1 MNLLANAV
9 KFTASG
15 GVHIHLGL
23 EAHAVSAPGIGA
35 DRVHLRI
42 AVCDSGVGIDPATVE
57 VLFRPFEQE
66 TRAFHGAFAARVWA
80 CPSPTNWP
88 G

>member
-42 AVCDSGVGIDPATVE
+42 AVLHAHLVAAT
-57 VLFRPFEQE
+57 Q
-66 TRAFHGAFAARVWA
+66 A
-80 CPSPTNWP
+80 C
-88 G
+88 